1 MATTQVPGTDASD
14 NLWTSVGE
22 DFLFAEDEA
31 LKNWLKGMTVADDK
45 NANRPVGVWFAM
57 PDMEVRDQ
65 TFPFIVLE
73 LIGINEARDR
83 EVRGL
88 LKLTNEPGATTSY
101 TGGTTRWA
109 EEPVP
114 YNLIYQAAAYSRH
127 PRHNRQI
134 IRQML
139 TSRVPSRLVG
149 LAVPGDNSKRHM
161 ELLSWASRDVV
172 ENGRKLWQT
181 VFTIQVVSETSDVIT
196 TASSP
201 RATSVDVTVAPPF
214 AGQVVTP

>member
-1 MATTQVPGTDASD
+1 MATQVPGTEAAE
-14 NLWTSVGE
+14 NLWTSIGE

-31 LKNWLKGMTVADDK
+31 LKNYLKGMTVSDDK
-45 NANRPVGVWFAM
+45 NAHRDVGVWFAM

-65 TFPFIVLE
+65 RFPFFVLE

-88 LKLTNEPGATTSY
+88 LSMTNDPGATTAYAS
-101 TGGTTRWA
+101 GTTRWA

-114 YNLIYQAAAYSRH
+114 YNLLYQAAAYSRH

-139 TSRVPSRLVG
+139 TNRVPGRLVG
-149 LAVPGDNSKRHM
+149 LPIVGDGSKRHM

-181 VFTIQVVSETSDVIT
+181 VFTIQVTSETSDVFT
-196 TASSP
+196 TSTSP
-201 RATSVDVTVAPPF
+201 DATSVDVIVDPPF
-214 AGQVVTP
+214 TGQVTPL